1 MSRGETLIHFL
12 RSQGG
17 QAELGAIQDA
27 FYKSTVA
34 YSMTQA
40 VSEARNKLKASNET
54 IKCYKN
60 KEPSK
65 NLYVIEPKLELFE
78 RAA

>member
-1 MSRGETLIHFL
+1 MNRGETLIQFL
-12 RSQGG
+12 RGVGG
-17 QAELGAIQDA
+17 SAELGAIQDA

-40 VSEARNKLKASNET
+40 VSEARKILAPKGQT
-54 IKCYKN
+54 INCHIKR
-60 KEPSK
+60 PASK
-65 NLYVIEPKLELFE
+65 NLYAIEPLLEIFT